1 MTSTA
6 ASGNAGRLAD
16 RPQCVKHSVRPLPM
30 VPPGPDLYTG
40 GDERAISLATGF
52 LTGEST
58 LKPPA
63 AMLGNLCIDNR
74 RLCGTLSWLKV
85 DFTILVKNP
94 PEPV

>member
-63 AMLGNLCIDNR
+63 ATPEIKINNNR
-74 RLCGTLSWLKV
+74 RLRGVLSWPRV
-85 DFTILVKNP
+85 DFTI
-94 PEPV
+94 